1 MIQTNEFQT
10 ALSEELL
17 NSLNDE
23 VKTEL
28 LDAINNIRFIQNLI
42 SPTRKRAKDLPR
54 DSQGRIIVDI
64 VNPHILEDMDY
75 FRPSAI
81 HFQKYGKYTNL
92 RPNRN
97 PNSEYYKWITQEKD
111 RCWNGMIR
119 ESDGEW
125 IPGYYYFYLNYQPI
139 IQTKVREGTNQGD
152 RVTDFPLVWEG
163 GYLAFHYLDQ
173 ARNGGLYNDFKGGQ
187 HGVEIAKRG
196 ASKAHPLDAIVPTTQ
211 GFKKWGNVK
220 IGDYLLTPDGET
232 TKIIDEYKFYNSS
245 IYKLLLENGSSV
257 ECSRSHLFE
266 TYYKGDKYLKSV
278 DQIIELVT
286 NLNNL
291 EYSLAM
297 PEPVYLKYQ
306 PVKVDPY
313 IIGQLLCNPNTHK
326 PKEFK
331 EELNEI
337 NFKINVFP
345 QEYLFNSV
353 FNRRNLLK
361 GLLDSKGYVK
371 EGIIRLDL
379 NNKNVT
385 LTVNKLIRSLGYNS
399 SITQVDKIY
408 TITIY
413 TNDKLFSNENV
424 NNKINC
430 IDKEKIYFTKIIG
443 IEFIGKKPAK
453 CVTVDQPDGL
463 YLIEDFIVT
472 HNSYSLSSMM
482 ARNFILGENERS
494 QKKVRS
500 VITAFEKESLTK
512 DATLNKFVEV
522 IDFCSNNT
530 EFPRQR
536 LRDSISDMNWIMGY
550 KDVQGR
556 NKGTLNEVQG
566 VSTNFNPDK
575 ARGKRANLFGYEEF
589 GKFPKFIDTWNV
601 NKPSIE
607 EDDVVFGLGFAIG
620 CVCAGT
626 KVYNKYGEL
635 INIEDITKD
644 SGILGYKNGN
654 ANVEPITYIQDPLYK
669 ECIEIQ
675 TNNRILKCSLDH
687 PILTRIQKS
696 KRINSYKIS
705 NKRIRW
711 YENKFVK
718 SNDLKIGDFINV
730 IDKVDIWGEETLFD
744 ARLVGMLIGDGSYGM
759 RKHYNKIEFK
769 TPSFSNCDSE
779 LLDYVINNYKCNI
792 ELIKETKD
800 NRIYKELSINELIP
814 ELKKIGI
821 AGQSKNT
828 KRLPINFNKL
838 NKQNTCD
845 LIAGLFDTDGCVYVS
860 KSENKSHDCITLTQS
875 SKEIL
880 EEILILL
887 NKLGIYGK
895 IQETV
900 SYSGYSS
907 NGGSKYYILTISDN
921 LSIFNFANQI
931 NLLVNYKKDNLFK
944 IINKLKKSRFTTT
957 LDNTRVEKITKI
969 TNIGNQRIY
978 NLTADD
984 SNTYI
989 ANGIITHNTGGTEGS
1004 DFSGALEIIYN
1015 PIGYN
1020 VYALPN
1026 VFDKNSQGKQKTVFF
1041 FGAYLNRKGYYDKNG
1056 VSDITGA
1063 LISILNSRYKTKYNT
1078 SDPTTITRV
1087 KAENPITIQD
1097 AIMKIEGTVYPVAD
1111 LNDRLNEI
1119 DLEPRSLDDIF
1130 TGTLNFLNN
1139 EVIYKPDYNAIPIRE
1154 FPHKNNKLLGSIEIH
1169 KMPEK
1174 GSDGKVMRGRYIGG
1188 IDTYDDD
1195 ESDTLSLGSI
1205 YILDLFTDKIVCEYT
1220 GRPDFADE
1228 FYELCRKILLF
1239 YDAEANYENNKKGL
1253 YKYFS
1258 QHNCL
1263 YLLSDNLDFL
1273 REREGPVNTLRGNK
1287 AKGTLA
1293 TGPIKNYYRTC
1304 IREWLTKPRKY
1315 IDDDGEEQVY
1325 THLKEL
1331 YSRALIKELILWNP
1345 DGNFDRHDAL
1355 GMLMLLREE
1364 KLRVFGEDTPQDSV
1378 NFNDVD
1384 YLGNDEFFKANY
1396 ENK

>member
-10 ALSEELL
+10 ALTDELL

-42 SPTRKRAKDLPR
+42 SPTRKRARDLPR
-54 DSQGRIIVDI
+54 DSKGRIIVDI

-211 GFKKWGNVK
+211 GFKKWGDVK

-297 PEPVYLKYQ
+297 PKPVYLSYQ

-313 IIGQLLCNPNTHK
+313 IIGQLLCSHNIRK

-331 EELNEI
+331 KELSEI
-337 NFKINVFP
+337 NFKRNVFP

-385 LTVNKLIRSLGYNS
+385 LTVNKLIRGLGYNS

-413 TNDKLFSNENV
+413 TNDKLFSNENI

-430 IDKEKIYFTKIIG
+430 IDEEKIHFTKIIG

-522 IDFCSNNT
+522 IDFCSNHT

-601 NKPSIE
+601 NKPAVE

-626 KVYNKYGEL
+626 SVFNNNGEI
-635 INIEDITKD
+635 INIENIDNTK
-644 SGILGYKNGN
+644 GIIGFNIKDNIYSNEN
-654 ANVEPITYIQDPLYK
+654 ISYIQKPTSK
-669 ECIEIQ
+669 ECIRLT
-675 TNNRILKCSLDH
+675 TNSLRTLECSIDH
-687 PILTRIQKS
+687 PIYSSTKCNYNGLRVFNWN
-696 KRINSYKIS
+696 NSSELKLGDNIAIIREIPIFGNIKI
-705 NKRIRW
+705 
-711 YENKFVK
+711 
-718 SNDLKIGDFINV
+718 
-730 IDKVDIWGEETLFD
+730 FD
-744 ARLVGMLIGDGSYGM
+744 ARLIGLLIGDGSYISSP
-759 RKHYNKIEFK
+759 RI
-769 TPSFSNCDSE
+769 TSCDKE
-779 LLDYVINNYKCNI
+779 IQDY
-792 ELIKETKD
+792 LIKNYSTTIYTNRGLTKD
-800 NRIYKELSINELIP
+800 NKLLLEIGIKNIRNELRQ
-814 ELKKIGI
+814 LGI
-821 AGQSKNT
+821 YGQSKNN
-828 KRLPINFNKL
+828 KRLPNDIFKAS
-838 NKQNTCD
+838 KKDVCD
-845 LIAGLFDTDGCVYVS
+845 LIAGLFDTDGCIRIKTNHKRPNTS
-860 KSENKSHDCITLTQS
+860 KSAELVLTS
-875 SKEIL
+875 SCKELL
-880 EEILILL
+880 EQVRLLLI
-887 NKLGIYGK
+887 KLGIYGTIIYNKPRLYKKSK
-895 IQETV
+895 IKDV
-900 SYSGYSS
+900 
-907 NGGSKYYILTISDN
+907 NGWFNLLISDKI
-921 LSIFNFANQI
+921 SIINFYNNI
-931 NLLVNYKKDNLFK
+931 ELLVQYKQA
-944 IINKLKKSRFTTT
+944 KLYEAYTIVKNKKSLRKN
-957 LDNTRVEKITKI
+957 DNIIYEKI
-969 TNIGNQRIY
+969 TNIENLGLQPVY
-978 NLTADD
+978 NLTAD
-984 SNTYI
+984 NTHTYI
-989 ANGIITHNTGGTEGS
+989 TNGIITHNTGGTEGS

-1063 LISILNSRYKTKYNT
+1063 LISILNSRHKTKYNT

-1154 FPHKNNKLLGSIEIH
+1154 FPHKNNRLLGSIEIH

-1174 GSDGKVMRGRYIGG
+1174 GSNGKVMRGRYIGG

-1220 GRPDFADE
+1220 GRPDFADD

-1384 YLGNDEFFKANY
+1384 YLGNDEFFKINY

>member
-1 MIQTNEFQT
+1 MIPVNEYQTKIT
-10 ALSEELL
+10 EELL

-23 VKTEL
+23 VKTEF
-28 LDAINNIRFIQNLI
+28 LDTINNIQFIQNLI
-42 SPTRKRAKDLPR
+42 SPDRKKAKDLPR
-54 DSQGRIIVDI
+54 DNQGRIIVDI
-64 VNPHILEDMDY
+64 CNPHILEDMDY

-81 HFQKYGKYTNL
+81 HYQKYGKYTNL
-92 RPNRN
+92 RPNGN
-97 PNSEYYKWITQEKD
+97 PNSEYYKWINEEKR
-111 RCWNGMIR
+111 RCWYGMVR

-139 IQTKVREGTNQGD
+139 IQTKVRKGTNQGD
-152 RVTDFPLVWEG
+152 RVIDFPLVWEG
-163 GYLAFHYLDQ
+163 NYLAFHYLDQ
-173 ARNGGLYNDFKGGQ
+173 ARNGGKYNDFKGGN
-187 HGVEIAKRG
+187 HCVEIAKRG
-196 ASKAHPLDAIVPTTQ
+196 ASKAHPLDTIVPTAS
-211 GFKKWGNVK
+211 GFKKWEDIK
-220 IGDYLLTPDGET
+220 IGDSLLTPDGDT
-232 TKIIDEYKFYNSS
+232 TKVIDQTFFYNSS
-245 IYKLLLENGSSV
+245 IYKVLLDNGSSV
-257 ECSRSHLFE
+257 SCTRSHLFE
-266 TYYKGDKYLKSV
+266 IYVDGKKELKSLEE
-278 DQIIELVT
+278 IIEIVT
-286 NLNNL
+286 NQTDIIC
-291 EYSLAM
+291 ELAI
-297 PEPVYLKYQ
+297 PKATYFSYK
-306 PVKVDPY
+306 PVKVDSY
-313 IIGQLLCNPNTHK
+313 IIGFLLCSPRVYK
-326 PKEFK
+326 PVKLRKE
-331 EELNEI
+331 LQSI
-337 NFKINVFP
+337 NFRHNAFP
-345 QEYLFNSV
+345 KDYLFNSIN
-353 FNRRNLLK
+353 NRRKLFQ
-361 GLLDSKGYVK
+361 GLIDSKGYVENGLVK
-371 EGIIRLDL
+371 IKLT
-379 NNKNVT
+379 NKKVT
-385 LTVNKLIRSLGYNS
+385 KQVNLLIRSLGYNTEVNYEDKDCLI
-399 SITQVDKIY
+399 SIFTD
-408 TITIY
+408 
-413 TNDKLFSNENV
+413 NKLFIDDATNELIDCPDKR
-424 NNKINC
+424 KIN
-430 IDKEKIYFTKIIG
+430 FTKITG
-443 IEFIGKKPAK
+443 IEFIGKKPSK
-453 CVTVDQPDGL
+453 CVTIDKNDGL
-463 YLIEDFIVT
+463 YLVSDFIVT

-482 ARNFILGENERS
+482 ARNFILGENGQSRN
-494 QKKVRS
+494 KVRS
-500 VITAFEKESLTK
+500 VITAFEKEALTK

-522 IDFCSNNT
+522 IDFCANNT

-550 KDVQGR
+550 KDSEGL

-589 GKFPKFIDTWNV
+589 GKFPKFIDTWTV

-607 EDDVVFGLGFAIG
+607 EDGVVFGLGFAIG

-654 ANVEPITYIQDPLYK
+654 VNVEPITYIQDPLYK

-675 TNNRILKCSLDH
+675 TNNRVLKCSLDH

-705 NKRIRW
+705 DKRIRW

-730 IDKVDIWGEETLFD
+730 IDKVDIWGEDTLFD

-769 TPSFSNCDSE
+769 TPSFANCDSE
-779 LLDYVINNYKCNI
+779 LLDYVINNYKCNT

-800 NRIYKELSINELIP
+800 NRIYKELSINKLIP

-821 AGQSKNT
+821 AGQSKNR

-895 IQETV
+895 IKETV

-907 NGGSKYYILTISDN
+907 NSGSKYYILTISDN

-989 ANGIITHNTGGTEGS
+989 ANGIITHNTGGTSGS

-1015 PIGYN
+1015 PVGHN

-1026 VFDKNSQGKQKTVFF
+1026 VYDKNSQGKQKTVFF
-1041 FGAYLNRKGYYDKNG
+1041 FGAYLNRKGFYDDNG
-1056 VSDITGA
+1056 VSDVVGA
-1063 LISILNSRYKTKYNT
+1063 LISIINARHKVKYNT
-1078 SDPTTITRV
+1078 SDPTIITRV

-1097 AIMKIEGTVYPVAD
+1097 AIMKIEGSSYPIAE

-1119 DLEPRSLDDIF
+1119 DLNPRSLDGVYTGIMSQLNGEIIF
-1130 TGTLNFLNN
+1130 
-1139 EVIYKPDYNAIPIRE
+1139 KPDFNAVPIRE
-1154 FPHKNNKLLGSIEIH
+1154 FPHKNNKLLGCVEIYE
-1169 KMPEK
+1169 MPEK
-1174 GSDGKVMRGRYIGG
+1174 SSGGKVLDGRYIAG
-1188 IDTYDDD
+1188 IDPYDDD

-1205 YILDLFTDKIVCEYT
+1205 FVLDLFTDRIVCEYT
-1220 GRPDFADE
+1220 GRPDFADD
-1228 FYELCRKILLF
+1228 FYEICRKIVLF
-1239 YDAEANYENNKKGL
+1239 YNAETNYENNKKGL

-1258 QHNCL
+1258 QHNVL
-1263 YLLSDNLDFL
+1263 YLLSGNLDYL
-1273 REREGPVNTLRGNK
+1273 RDKEGPTNTLRGNK
-1287 AKGTLA
+1287 SKGTLSSA
-1293 TGPIKNYYRTC
+1293 PIKSYGRQC
-1304 IREWLTKPRKY
+1304 IRDWLIKPKEY
-1315 IDDDGEEQVY
+1315 INEDNETVTY
-1325 THLKEL
+1325 TNLQKTNT
-1331 YSRALIKELILWNP
+1331 RGLIKELILWNAN
-1345 DGNFDRHDAL
+1345 GNFDRHDAFL
-1355 GMLMLLREE
+1355 MLMLLREE
-1364 KLRVFGEDTPQDSV
+1364 KLRLFGTDSPQNSLIE
-1378 NFNDVD
+1378 NESE
-1384 YLGNDEFFKANY
+1384 YLGNDDFFKVNY
-1396 ENK
+1396 EN

>member
-10 ALSEELL
+10 VLSDELL

-28 LDAINNIRFIQNLI
+28 LDAINNIQFIQNLI

-54 DSQGRIIVDI
+54 DNQGRIIVDI

-266 TYYKGDKYLKSV
+266 TYYKGDKYLKSI

-291 EYSLAM
+291 EYSLAI

-313 IIGQLLCNPNTHK
+313 IIGQLLCNPNIHK

-331 EELNEI
+331 EALSEI
-337 NFKINVFP
+337 NFKRNVFP

-413 TNDKLFSNENV
+413 TNNKLFSNENV

-430 IDKEKIYFTKIIG
+430 IDEEKIYFTKIIG

-620 CVCAGT
+620 
-626 KVYNKYGEL
+626 
-635 INIEDITKD
+635 
-644 SGILGYKNGN
+644 
-654 ANVEPITYIQDPLYK
+654 
-669 ECIEIQ
+669 
-675 TNNRILKCSLDH
+675 
-687 PILTRIQKS
+687 
-696 KRINSYKIS
+696 
-705 NKRIRW
+705 
-711 YENKFVK
+711 
-718 SNDLKIGDFINV
+718 
-730 IDKVDIWGEETLFD
+730 
-744 ARLVGMLIGDGSYGM
+744 
-759 RKHYNKIEFK
+759 
-769 TPSFSNCDSE
+769 
-779 LLDYVINNYKCNI
+779 
-792 ELIKETKD
+792 
-800 NRIYKELSINELIP
+800 
-814 ELKKIGI
+814 
-821 AGQSKNT
+821 
-828 KRLPINFNKL
+828 
-838 NKQNTCD
+838 
-845 LIAGLFDTDGCVYVS
+845 
-860 KSENKSHDCITLTQS
+860 
-875 SKEIL
+875 
-880 EEILILL
+880 
-887 NKLGIYGK
+887 
-895 IQETV
+895 
-900 SYSGYSS
+900 
-907 NGGSKYYILTISDN
+907 
-921 LSIFNFANQI
+921 
-931 NLLVNYKKDNLFK
+931 
-944 IINKLKKSRFTTT
+944 
-957 LDNTRVEKITKI
+957 
-969 TNIGNQRIY
+969 
-978 NLTADD
+978 
-984 SNTYI
+984 
-989 ANGIITHNTGGTEGS
+989 TGGTQGA

-1041 FGAYLNRKGYYDKNG
+1041 FGAYLNRKGYYNENG

-1195 ESDTLSLGSI
+1195 ESDTLSLGSV

-1220 GRPDFADE
+1220 GRPNFADE

-1258 QHNCL
+1258 QYNCL

-1273 REREGPVNTLRGNK
+1273 REREGPINTLRGNK

-1396 ENK
+1396 RN